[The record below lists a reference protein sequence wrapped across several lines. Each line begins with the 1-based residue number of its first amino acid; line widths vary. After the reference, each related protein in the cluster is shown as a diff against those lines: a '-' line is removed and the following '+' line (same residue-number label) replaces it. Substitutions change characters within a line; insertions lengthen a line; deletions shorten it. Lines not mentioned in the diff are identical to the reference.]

1 MKRIVLTS
9 GLIAGGILAAV
20 MAVTMPLANKGS
32 FSHSEVFGYSAM
44 VLAFVMIFVGIR
56 SYRETIGGGR
66 VTFGKGFQ
74 IGILITLIASVI
86 YVATWE
92 ILYWGFLPDFGEH
105 YSAFVIQ
112 KMHGAGASAAAIA
125 AKQREL
131 VEFQRM
137 YKNPLFNIAMTFI
150 EVFPVGLII
159 TLVSAAIL
167 RRSTP
172 KRAGERVAAAV

>member
-9 GLIAGGILAAV
+9 GLIAGGFLAAV
-20 MAVTMPLANKGS
+20 MAVTMPLADS
-32 FSHSEVFGYSAM
+32 SHLSHSEVFGYSAM
-44 VLAFVMIFVGIR
+44 VLAFVTIFVGIR

-74 IGILITLIASVI
+74 IGILITLIASAM
-86 YVATWE
+86 YVAMWE
-92 ILYWGFLPDFGEH
+92 ILYWGFLTNFAEH
-105 YSAFVIQ
+105 YSAAVIR
-112 KMHGAGASAAAIA
+112 KMQAAGATAAAIA

-131 VEFQRM
+131 GEFQRM
-137 YKNPLFNIAMTFI
+137 YKNPLFNVGMTFL

-167 RRSTP
+167 RRSAP
-172 KRAGERVAAAV
+172 RAAAERAVAAG

>member
-20 MAVTMPLANKGS
+20 MAVTMPLANKGNLG
-32 FSHSEVFGYSAM
+32 HSEIVGYSTM

-56 SYRETIGGGR
+56 SYRENVGGGA

-74 IGILITLIASVI
+74 IGILITLIASLM

-92 ILYWGFLPDFGEH
+92 ILYWGFLPDFAEH
-105 YSAFVIQ
+105 YSVFVIH
-112 KMHGAGASAAAIA
+112 KMQAAGATDAAIA
-125 AKQREL
+125 AKQHEL
-131 VEFQRM
+131 LEFQRM
-137 YKNPLFNIAMTFI
+137 YKNPLFNVAMTFI

-167 RRSTP
+167 RRT
-172 KRAGERVAAAV
+172 RTAEVAPA